1 MQILAKQ
8 LKSRVPPLTGP
19 QFFHLENGDGH
30 TRLKD
35 LTLAPPGLGTV
46 PTSPAQPRAPGT
58 RPCAGFPCGCHLP
71 PCRSCL
77 GERQGKASFQPSR
90 PGFLL
95 NNAPP
100 AAPWTPAPRGL
111 SAFPLSPWQSLVGPG
126 AARDSLSPL
135 GTPGRGST
143 AKNQFQEAC
152 QIPGNQAGTQVPR
165 GPSPRTSQPL
175 ERTWQRLLLL
185 WVNLLACPL
194 LSDKAWPPLPSPRNP
209 IRSGRLQAEAAG
221 SDGA

>member
-1 MQILAKQ
+1 M
-8 LKSRVPPLTGP
+8 PPLTGP

-30 TRLKD
+30 THLKD
-35 LTLAPPGLGTV
+35 LTLAPPGLGTA
-46 PTSPAQPRAPGT
+46 PTSPAQPRTPGT

-100 AAPWTPAPRGL
+100 AAPWAQATFLASRAQRPCLP
-111 SAFPLSPWQSLVGPG
+111 FPLSVSPWQSLVGPG
-126 AARDSLSPL
+126 AAARDSLSPL
-135 GTPGRGST
+135 GTSGRGST

-175 ERTWQRLLLL
+175 ERTRQRLLLL
-185 WVNLLACPL
+185 WVNPL
-194 LSDKAWPPLPSPRNP
+194 KGSEPAGPPGMPTAL
-209 IRSGRLQAEAAG
+209 
-221 SDGA
+221 